1 MKKNWFCLLLL
12 MAVAVMPLTS
22 CDKEDIPQPEE
33 ILKHDPESD
42 ADQSTVE
49 AYDALEWLQG
59 CIVLVDNKNEIIR
72 RINGKPLDESQ
83 PTVISVPVADYIA
96 AEETFLD
103 WVAPD
108 KEATKVEGGY
118 DYNLT
123 DAFDNELQVYL
134 SNTFTSSLLSQFG
147 RNPHTVIYDLYLH
160 AFDKTNGSHV
170 MVYNPDCYGNLYLND
185 MSEYYPND

>member
-1 MKKNWFCLLLL
+1 MKKNWFYVFLLI
-12 MAVAVMPLTS
+12 AVAVMPLTS

-83 PTVISVPVADYIA
+83 PIFTRHLRRRLLTANCRCISQTPSHR
-96 AEETFLD
+96 LSSRSS
-103 WVAPD
+103 
-108 KEATKVEGGY
+108 
-118 DYNLT
+118 
-123 DAFDNELQVYL
+123 DAIRIL
-134 SNTFTSSLLSQFG
+134 SSTTSTSMPSTRQTA
-147 RNPHTVIYDLYLH
+147 RT
-160 AFDKTNGSHV
+160 
-170 MVYNPDCYGNLYLND
+170 
-185 MSEYYPND
+185 

>member
-1 MKKNWFCLLLL
+1 M
-12 MAVAVMPLTS
+12 
-22 CDKEDIPQPEE
+22 
-33 ILKHDPESD
+33 
-42 ADQSTVE
+42 
-49 AYDALEWLQG
+49 
-59 CIVLVDNKNEIIR
+59 
-72 RINGKPLDESQ
+72 DESQ

-185 MSEYYPND
+185 MSEYYPKR